1 VAVIDGGLL
10 QDAVQMKL
18 GVLSVM
24 PLIAEPWRLTTPTAI
39 KNCFVKFS
47 FLIEH
52 ISTNDNSAMKLGEG
66 EDDDRHSLL
75 PLGVQSEDYPTYDSA
90 LEVCRV
96 RSIDHTLDQHLTMP
110 EE

>member
-1 VAVIDGGLL
+1 VIDGGLL

-24 PLIAEPWRLTTPTAI
+24 SLIVDPWGLTASTAI

-47 FLIEH
+47 FLIENV
-52 ISTNDNSAMKLGEG
+52 STNDNSAMKLD
-66 EDDDRHSLL
+66 EDEEVDRHSLL

-90 LEVCRV
+90 LEVCGV
-96 RSIDHTLDQHLTMP
+96 WSIDHTLVQHLTMP
-110 EE
+110 E